1 MGGTGDG
8 HKPSSPKPKKT
19 NAAREQWWK
28 RRSLLGA
35 RGAGGFRAQQMFV
48 ISRFPSSYS
57 FVLAPASFF
66 RALSPRPRVSKD
78 DPIHRT
84 RKREKCPQVGAK
96 RNGRSDI
103 SVLWAKPR
111 EEQAARKTRKSE
123 LARSLRRALLCIR
136 DGAARDVATPP
147 AAEKPANNPTK
158 GRTYKLPSCGRGRG
172 GPRDG
177 PLLFVSG
184 RAEAFSVQES
194 EHAKSKA
201 TTHAVEEPAELPSK
215 GHTYKPPSCGGEGGK
230 RERGLLRIYWGRAR
244 GVSQVGTRNSDPPRR
259 WWMRRPPLSPL
270 SKKYISRKRT
280 KEAREGAP
288 PHAAEEPTHV
298 PKRGR
303 TCNRPVCGR
312 GKG

>member
-8 HKPSSPKPKKT
+8 QKPSSPKPKKT

-136 DGAARDVATPP
+136 DGGRPGRRNPSRGREARQQPNKRAHLQAAVLRAREGWP
-147 AAEKPANNPTK
+147 K
-158 GRTYKLPSCGRGRG
+158 GR
-172 GPRDG
+172 
-177 PLLFVSG
+177 
-184 RAEAFSVQES
+184 A
-194 EHAKSKA
+194 
-201 TTHAVEEPAELPSK
+201 
-215 GHTYKPPSCGGEGGK
+215 PPFCF
-230 RERGLLRIYWGRAR
+230 RAR
-244 GVSQVGTRNSDPPRR
+244 GSVFRTGERAR
-259 WWMRRPPLSPL
+259 
-270 SKKYISRKRT
+270 KK
-280 KEAREGAP
+280 
-288 PHAAEEPTHV
+288 
-298 PKRGR
+298 
-303 TCNRPVCGR
+303 
-312 GKG
+312 